1 MLLPRAPID
10 RTLIAP
16 SLVTA
21 DERQWLNA
29 YQAEGYEAGYRR
41 STSRP
46 ASGSIRRRR
55 RSTPE
60 RTQPYG
66 LPKVAMRSMRQM
78 NITRFSSIPGS
89 RRP

>member
-10 RTLIAP
+10 RTLIAA

-29 YQAEGYEAGYRR
+29 YQAEGYEAGYEVE
-41 STSRP
+41 SRP

-60 RTQPYG
+60 RT
-66 LPKVAMRSMRQM
+66 
-78 NITRFSSIPGS
+78 
-89 RRP
+89 